1 VSEGESATR
10 LVDVT
15 LDETGLPAPSPEL
28 EQERRIAVFDL
39 IEHNAFVPLA
49 GDDGPPPPGPYRLI
63 LGLQGERI
71 VFRIKTEEGAPAGAF
86 DLSLTPFAQVI
97 KDYFEICESYSDA
110 VKRLPPA
117 QIEAIDTGRRRIHD
131 EGSRLLLD
139 RLSDHA
145 ATDLAT
151 ARRLFT
157 LICVVQPQV

>member
-1 VSEGESATR
+1 MSAGESAAR
-10 LVDVT
+10 LVDVA

-39 IEHNAFVPLA
+39 IEHNAFAPLP
-49 GDDGPPPPGPYRLI
+49 DKDGAPPAGPYRLT
-63 LGLQGERI
+63 LGLKGERI
-71 VFRIKTEEGAPAGAF
+71 VFDIATAEGAPAAAF
-86 DLSLTPFAQVI
+86 DLSLAPFAQAI
-97 KDYFEICESYSDA
+97 KDYFEICESYTNA

-139 RLSDHA
+139 RLSGHV

-151 ARRLFT
+151 VRRLFT
-157 LICVVQPQV
+157 LICVLQPQA